1 MPVAVLQIG
10 ERIRTERARRG
21 MSLRALARRVGLSPS
36 LISQIETGKCQPSVS
51 TLYAITTALGVSVQ
65 DVFGEPGAGTD
76 SLNLPDLPG
85 PPDLSNLPGPPAP
98 RRNAADGPR
107 APRDAADGPGVGLP
121 ARDRDAADASSVGPP
136 APGRDTV
143 DGPSV
148 GPPASG
154 RDTTDAPSVG
164 PPTSGWD
171 TADEP
176 GVGPPALGRDT
187 ADGLGVG
194 PPHPDRTGRPAGPAG
209 AVACPGQREVLE
221 LDSGITWE
229 RLGHAP
235 GSRVDFLLVTYAP
248 GSCSSPTGRLMRHA
262 GTEYGYLIQGE
273 LVATLGSRSH
283 RLGPGDAVSFA
294 SATPHSYRN
303 EGAVPAVGVWFVAS
317 PDGA

>member
-1 MPVAVLQIG
+1 VPAAVLQIG

-65 DVFGEPGAGTD
+65 DVFGEPGAGAD

-85 PPDLSNLPGPPAP
+85 PPDLPSLPGPPAP
-98 RRNAADGPR
+98 GRDAGASDGPPALGQDAAASDR
-107 APRDAADGPGVGLP
+107 PPAPGRDAGASDRRPAPGRDAADGPGIG
-121 ARDRDAADASSVGPP
+121 
-136 APGRDTV
+136 
-143 DGPSV
+143 
-148 GPPASG
+148 
-154 RDTTDAPSVG
+154 
-164 PPTSGWD
+164 
-171 TADEP
+171 
-176 GVGPPALGRDT
+176 
-187 ADGLGVG
+187 
-194 PPHPDRTGRPAGPAG
+194 PHPDRTGRPAGPAG
-209 AVACPGQREVLE
+209 PVACPGQREVLE
-221 LDSGITWE
+221 LDSGVTWE

-248 GSCSSPTGRLMRHA
+248 GSCSSPAGRLMRHA